1 MYPNLMG
8 MKAFHGLTSD
18 DMGNILGIS
27 RNAYESKM
35 KSGRFTPKECKLLCR
50 YFKKPFT
57 YLFATDDEITN
68 WAFGVE
74 NDNESA

>member
-35 KSGRFTPKECKLLCR
+35 KSGRFTPKECKL
-50 YFKKPFT
+50 KPLT
-57 YLFATDDEITN
+57 GGRIPN
-68 WAFGVE
+68 QRQR
-74 NDNESA
+74 

>member
-50 YFKKPFT
+50 SLTCLPRTMKLP
-57 YLFATDDEITN
+57 A
-68 WAFGVE
+68 GH
-74 NDNESA
+74 SA